1 MASLSL
7 RSSGRSE
14 DSLPKCYCGA
24 TTAVMKSWTR
34 DNPGRRFEACK
45 FYDPITKSRGCK
57 YFKWCD
63 RIQTDW
69 QKDLINE
76 LLVEKREM
84 EAEIS
89 KHGRDLEYLVEDRC
103 ELAAEIEDLK
113 VKSDCVKCKNNV
125 GVWKCS
131 SVAYWA
137 VIVLVFFVC
146 YKLSA

>member
-1 MASLSL
+1 MAWVF
-7 RSSGRSE
+7 SGHSD

-24 TTAVMKSWTR
+24 TTAIVKSWTR

-45 FYDPITKSRGCK
+45 YYDPITKSRGCK

-76 LLVEKREM
+76 LLTEKREL
-84 EAEIS
+84 ENELD
-89 KHGRDLEYLVEDRC
+89 KYGRDLEYLVDDRAK
-103 ELAAEIEDLK
+103 LLAEIEDLK
-113 VKSDCVKCKNNV
+113 VKSNCVKCKNNV

-131 SVAYWA
+131 SVAYWV
-137 VIVLVFFVC
+137 VIVLVIFVIF
-146 YKLSA
+146 KLGA